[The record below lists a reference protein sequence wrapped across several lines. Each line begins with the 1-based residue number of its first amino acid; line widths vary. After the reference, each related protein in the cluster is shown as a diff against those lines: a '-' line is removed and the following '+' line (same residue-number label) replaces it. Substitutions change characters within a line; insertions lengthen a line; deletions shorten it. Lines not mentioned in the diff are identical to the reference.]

1 MALKLKVGKK
11 GYVILPKALRD
22 AVGIEEGDE
31 LTVSVNDGIT
41 LKPSKK
47 FEKAAFEKIAKKHKD
62 TILSLKGAK
71 APIQGEAK
79 EYSLEDEF

>member
-1 MALKLKVGKK
+1 MSLKLKVGKK
-11 GYVILPKALRD
+11 GYIILPKALRD
-22 AVGIEEGDE
+22 AVGIEEGDD

-47 FEKAAFEKIAKKHKD
+47 FDRALFEKIAKKHKEAV
-62 TILSLKGAK
+62 LSLKDAK
-71 APIQGEAK
+71 APLPGEAK